1 MALNPFHACDQTRAR
16 MLAHM
21 AAAAYNAPNRVGSAS
36 MSFAHRHLLG
46 IEPLSQT
53 DITTLLDLADT
64 YVDLNRQPHKHSD
77 ALRGLTQIN
86 MFFENS
92 TRTQASFEIAGKRLG
107 ADVMNMAMQASSIK
121 KGETLIDTAMTLNA
135 MHPDLLVV
143 RHPQS
148 GAVDLLAQKVNC
160 AVLNAGDGRHE
171 HPTQALLDALTIRR
185 AKGRLHRLSI
195 AICGDIAHSR
205 VARSNIMLLGKME
218 NRIRLIAP
226 PTLMPAQ
233 IGEFGVEVFD
243 DMEKGLKDVDVVM
256 MLRLQKERMDGG
268 FIPSEREYYH
278 RFGLDAEK
286 LSHAKPDAIVMHP
299 GPMNRGV
306 EIDGTLADDIN
317 RSVIQDQVEM
327 GVAVRMAAMDLLAR
341 NLADSRKGAA

>member
-1 MALNPFHACDQTRAR
+1 MTFRAQ
-16 MLAHM
+16 
-21 AAAAYNAPNRVGSAS
+21 
-36 MSFAHRHLLG
+36 HLLG
-46 IEPLSQT
+46 IEHLHPVE
-53 DITTLLDLADT
+53 ITTVLDLADK
-64 YVDLNRQPHKHSD
+64 YAEENKRGIRHKD
-77 ALRGLTQIN
+77 VLAGLTQIN

-92 TRTQASFEIAGKRLG
+92 TRTQASFELAGMRLG
-107 ADVMNMAMQASSIK
+107 ADVMNMSMQASSIK
-121 KGETLIDTAMTLNA
+121 KGETLIDTALTLNA

-143 RHPQS
+143 RHPHS
-148 GAVDLLAQKVNC
+148 GAVDLLAQKVNG

-226 PTLMPAQ
+226 PTLMPT
-233 IGEFGVEVFD
+233 GMNEFGCEVFD
-243 DMEKGLKDVDVVM
+243 NMEEGLKDVDVVM

-268 FIPSEREYYH
+268 FIPSEREYFH
-278 RFGLDAEK
+278 RYGLDATK
-286 LSHAKPDAIVMHP
+286 LAFAKPDAIVMHP

-306 EIDGTLADDIN
+306 EIDGNIADDIN
-317 RSVIQDQVEM
+317 RSVIQTQVEM
-327 GVAVRMAAMDLLAR
+327 GVAVRMAAMDLLAQ
-341 NLADSRKGAA
+341 NLRARRAEREITV

>member
-1 MALNPFHACDQTRAR
+1 MTFRAK
-16 MLAHM
+16 
-21 AAAAYNAPNRVGSAS
+21 
-36 MSFAHRHLLG
+36 HLLG
-46 IEPLSQT
+46 IEPLHPEE
-53 DITTLLDLADT
+53 ITTLLDLADS
-64 YVDLNRQPHKHSD
+64 YVSQNRQTKKHSD
-77 ALRGLTQIN
+77 ALAGLTLIN

-92 TRTQASFEIAGKRLG
+92 TRTQASFEIAGQRLG
-107 ADVMNMAMQASSIK
+107 ADVMNMAMQASSIR

-148 GAVDLLAQKVNC
+148 GAVNLLAEKVNC
-160 AVLNAGDGRHE
+160 AVLNAGDGQHE

-185 AKGRLHRLSI
+185 AKGRLHRLNI

-205 VARSNIMLLGKME
+205 VARSNILLLGKME
-218 NRIRLIAP
+218 NRIRLIGP
-226 PTLMPAQ
+226 PTLMPSE
-233 IGEFGVEVFD
+233 IGQFGVEVYD
-243 DMEKGLKDVDVVM
+243 DMRTGLEGCDVVM

-268 FIPSEREYYH
+268 FIPSIREYYH
-278 RFGLDAEK
+278 RYGLDAEK
-286 LSHAKPDAIVMHP
+286 LGHAKPDAIVMHP

-317 RSVIQDQVEM
+317 RSVIQEQVEM

-341 NLADSRKGAA
+341 NLRPAAGEVTP

>member
-1 MALNPFHACDQTRAR
+1 MTFRA
-16 MLAHM
+16 
-21 AAAAYNAPNRVGSAS
+21 S
-36 MSFAHRHLLG
+36 HLLG
-46 IEPLSQT
+46 IEPLHP
-53 DITTLLDLADT
+53 DEIRTLLDLSDRYAEE
-64 YVDLNRQPHKHSD
+64 NRKGVRHRD
-77 ALRGLTQIN
+77 VLAGMTQIN

-92 TRTQASFEIAGKRLG
+92 TRTQASFELAGKRLG
-107 ADVMNMAMQASSIK
+107 ADVMSMAMQASSVK
-121 KGETLIDTAMTLNA
+121 KGETLIDTALTLNA
-135 MHPDLLVV
+135 MHPDLLIV
-143 RHPQS
+143 RHPQA

-160 AVLNAGDGRHE
+160 AVINAGDGPHE

-205 VARSNIMLLGKME
+205 VARSNILLLGKME

-226 PTLMPAQ
+226 PTLMPAG
-233 IGEFGVEVFD
+233 IAELGVEVFD
-243 DMEKGLKDVDVVM
+243 DMQQGLADVDVVM

-278 RFGLDAEK
+278 RFGLDAVK
-286 LSHAKPDAIVMHP
+286 LGYAKPDAIVMHP

-317 RSVIQDQVEM
+317 RSVIQTQVEM
-327 GVAVRMAAMDLLAR
+327 GVAVRMAAMELLAQ
-341 NLADSRKGAA
+341 NLRARRAAKGVMA